1 MAAIVDAIFEDI
13 AAVFIIALAIVTIA
27 VVAWGSLQV
36 IENMPPGEV
45 KTEAKKTIEHIS
57 ATGILAL
64 LLLTAGPP
72 ITLWIIFKLLSAE

>member
-1 MAAIVDAIFEDI
+1 MTTIVDVIVEDV
-13 AAVFIIALAIVTIA
+13 AAVFIIALVIVTIA

-45 KTEAKKTIEHIS
+45 KTEAKKTIEYIS

-72 ITLWIIFKLLSAE
+72 TTLYIIFKFLSAE

>member
-1 MAAIVDAIFEDI
+1 MAAIVNAIVEDI

-27 VVAWGSLQV
+27 AITWGSLQV
-36 IENMPPGEV
+36 IENTPLGEERI
-45 KTEAKKTIEHIS
+45 EAKKTIQHIS

-72 ITLWIIFKLLSAE
+72 ITLWIILKSLSAE